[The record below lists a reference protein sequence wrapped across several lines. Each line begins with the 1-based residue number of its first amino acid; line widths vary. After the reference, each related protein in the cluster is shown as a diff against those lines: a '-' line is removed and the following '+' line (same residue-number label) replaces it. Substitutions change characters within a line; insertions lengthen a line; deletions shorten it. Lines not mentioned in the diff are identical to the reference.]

1 MKFIYVYSPHNEIE
15 RNMTQRL
22 KSEIGSRIV
31 AEYDYQ
37 SVKDILPVRTTPA
50 FIIIREDLQ
59 GDELLD
65 GDPELRITM
74 EAYKIDQEED
84 LNIRNKTTDR
94 LDYMVSAEKS
104 KAVEAF
110 KNDIKADIEASPDV
124 VAALPQVVKVKLG
137 LE

>member
-22 KSEIGSRIV
+22 KNEIGSHIL
-31 AEYDYQ
+31 AEYDLQ

-59 GDELLD
+59 GYEMLD
-65 GDPELRITM
+65 GDPQLRITM

-84 LNIRNKTTDR
+84 LNIRNKITDR
-94 LDYMVSAEKS
+94 LDYMVSAEKAR
-104 KAVEAF
+104 AVEAF
-110 KNDIKADIEASPDV
+110 KSDIKADLEASPDAK
-124 VAALPQVVKVKLG
+124 AALPQVVKTKLG